1 MLKENETIF
10 LHSLFF
16 TVTEKKFSR
25 NFWKNLIWGLQK
37 GSEKDFLMLELKKYL
52 RVDF

>member
-1 MLKENETIF
+1 MRRF
-10 LHSLFF
+10 FAFF

-37 GSEKDFLMLELKKYL
+37 GSEKDFLMLELNKYL